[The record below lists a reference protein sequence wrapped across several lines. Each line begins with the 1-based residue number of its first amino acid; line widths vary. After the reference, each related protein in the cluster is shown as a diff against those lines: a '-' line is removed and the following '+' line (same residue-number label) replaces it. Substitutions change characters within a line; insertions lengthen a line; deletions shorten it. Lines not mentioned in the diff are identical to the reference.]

1 VSRRPVDPTS
11 QGGDPGPDDASRL
24 VLLRFSGDITIKAR
38 GTRFQFVRRLL
49 SNLRDALESEGVAPR
64 IQLSHN
70 RMLIAIPE
78 ATVLPALAR
87 VFGVQSLSLVERRVP
102 TQLAAIVEAG
112 ALCFRDRVKGKRFAV
127 RARRVGDRSKIPISA
142 HSVELE
148 LGTALLPFAAGVDLE
163 HPEVTVG
170 VELLE
175 RETYLFS
182 ERIRGHGG
190 LPLGVEGRAVAL
202 LSGGFDSAVAAWHLL
217 KRGVALDYVFCNL
230 GGETHLQGVLRVARI
245 LACRWSYGDR
255 PTLHAV
261 DFGPLAAELQART
274 AKRFW
279 QVLLKRLLL
288 RAAERIALTGRAV
301 AIVTGDAVGQ
311 VSSQTLQNLAVIS
324 RTTAQPILR
333 PLVGFN
339 KDEIIAVSERIGT
352 FELSKVVGEY
362 CDLAARRPAT
372 SAALAAVEAEEAKLD
387 PALLE
392 RAVAERGVH
401 DLRGLEESQLGFP
414 ELEIERIPPDAIV
427 VDLSPRDA
435 YQRWH
440 WEGAVRLDFPQAIQA
455 YPSFDPARRY
465 VIYCEFGLQSAFLA
479 ERMRKAGLQA
489 FHVRGGS
496 RALKRAASP

>member
-1 VSRRPVDPTS
+1 VE
-11 QGGDPGPDDASRL
+11 QDASQL
-24 VLLRFSGDITIKAR
+24 VLVRFSGDITIKAR

-49 SNLRDALESEGVAPR
+49 SNLRDALASEGIPPR

-70 RMLIAIPE
+70 RMLVEIPDPS
-78 ATVLPALAR
+78 ALSVLAR
-87 VFGVQSLSLVERRVP
+87 VFGVQSISLVDRRVP
-102 TQLAAIVEAG
+102 TELAAIVEAG
-112 ALCFRDRVKGKRFAV
+112 VECFRDRVKGKRFAV

-142 HSVELE
+142 HGVELE
-148 LGTALLPFAAGVDLE
+148 LGTALLPFAAGVDLGR
-163 HPEVTVG
+163 PEVTVG

-175 RETYLFS
+175 RATYLFS
-182 ERIRGHGG
+182 ERRPGFAG
-190 LPLGVEGRAVAL
+190 LPLGVEGRAVTL
-202 LSGGFDSAVAAWHLL
+202 FSGGFDSAVAAWHLL

-230 GGETHLQGVLRVARI
+230 GGQTHLQGVLRVARI
-245 LACRWSYGDR
+245 LACQWSYGDR
-255 PTLHAV
+255 PSLHVV
-261 DFGPLAAELQART
+261 DFTALAAELQART

-279 QVLLKRLLL
+279 QVLLKRQLL
-288 RAAERIALTGRAV
+288 RAAEQVAATGRAV

-324 RTTAQPILR
+324 RATLLPILR

-339 KDEIIAVSERIGT
+339 KDEIIAVAERIGT

-372 SAALAAVEAEEAKLD
+372 SAALAAVEAEETGLD

-392 RAVAERGVH
+392 RAVAERVSY
-401 DLRGLEESQLGFP
+401 DLRSLDESRLGFP
-414 ELEIERIPPDAIV
+414 ELEIDRIPPDAV
-427 VDLSPRDA
+427 VLDLSTREA
-435 YQRWH
+435 FQRWH
-440 WEGAVRLDFPQAIQA
+440 WEGALRLDFPQAVQA
-455 YPSFDPARRY
+455 YPSFDPAKPY

-496 RALKRAASP
+496 RALRRQAPP